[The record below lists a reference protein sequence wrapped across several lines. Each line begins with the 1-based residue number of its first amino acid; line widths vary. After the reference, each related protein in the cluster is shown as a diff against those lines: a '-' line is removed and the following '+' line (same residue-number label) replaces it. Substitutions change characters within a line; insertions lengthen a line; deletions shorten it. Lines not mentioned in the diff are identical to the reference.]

1 MSARS
6 GLSQPKQ
13 RRSGA
18 SMLEFT
24 LVAIPVI
31 FLLIGIFEL
40 ARGMWIYNSVA
51 HGVKEAAR
59 FAIVHGNNCSYSP
72 NSCTVTISQI
82 CGVLQY
88 HAAGLPAGQVV
99 NVTLQRET
107 STRTFTNLGLCLAAT
122 NLVTDI
128 FPSQVPGGTLNSG
141 GDQGRWIEIRAAY
154 RFNSAL
160 AFYWTGQR
168 GFTFGRFDLGAV
180 SRERIQY

>member
-1 MSARS
+1 MSFNGIRRVS
-6 GLSQPKQ
+6 GR

-31 FLLIGIFEL
+31 FILVGIFEL
-40 ARGMWIYNSVA
+40 ARGMWAYNTMA
-51 HGVKEAAR
+51 HAVKEATR
-59 FAIVHGNNCSYSP
+59 FAIVHGNNCSVLP
-72 NSCTVTISQI
+72 NSCTVTVGQI

-88 HAAGLPAGQVV
+88 HAAGLPAAQIV
-99 NVTLQRET
+99 NVSLERST
-107 STRTFTNLGLCLAAT
+107 SLHGPFDLTACLAST
-122 NLVTDI
+122 QV
-128 FPSQVPGGTLNSG
+128 FPSQTSPLTPNVG
-141 GDQGRWIEIRAAY
+141 GDQGKFVEIRAAF

-180 SRERIQY
+180 SRERIQF

>member
-1 MSARS
+1 MSARR
-6 GLSQPKQ
+6 GLPQTKQ
-13 RRSGA
+13 RRSGS

-31 FLLIGIFEL
+31 FLLVGIFEL

-51 HGVKEAAR
+51 HGVKEATR

-72 NSCTVTISQI
+72 NSCTVTIGQI
-82 CGVLQY
+82 CGILQF
-88 HAAGLPAGQVV
+88 HAAGLPTGQVV

-107 STRTFTNLGLCLAAT
+107 SIHTFTDLTGCLAST
-122 NLVTDI
+122 EK
-128 FPSQVPGGTLNSG
+128 FPSQVPGGALNSG
-141 GDQGRWIEIRAAY
+141 GDQGRWVEIRAAY

-160 AFYWTGQR
+160 AFYWTGKS